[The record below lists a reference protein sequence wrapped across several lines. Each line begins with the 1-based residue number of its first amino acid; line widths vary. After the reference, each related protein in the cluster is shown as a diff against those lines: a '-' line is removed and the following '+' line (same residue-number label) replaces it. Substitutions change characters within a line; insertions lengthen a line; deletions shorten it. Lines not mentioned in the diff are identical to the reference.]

1 MNFTPTQLGLG
12 ILAFMGVV
20 GIISYL
26 LGKRK
31 TTTPIRAALLGTVFS
46 VVPILGI
53 IYVVYL
59 IMKEDLPPTSGQ

>member
-12 ILAFMGVV
+12 VLTFMVVV
-20 GIISYL
+20 GIISYI

-31 TTTPIRAALLGTVFS
+31 TTTPVRAALLGTVFS

-53 IYVVYL
+53 IYVFYL
-59 IMKEDLPPTSGQ
+59 VSKEDLSNTSN